1 MTRPMPH
8 ARSKDHAPQCLPGF
22 EHIGRYRDRNADQPI
37 AKILPGE
44 YYVTVEDEMIVTVL
58 GSCVSACIRD
68 RVFGIGGMNHFLL
81 PESGDSAG
89 NCVSASY
96 RYGNYAME
104 HMINDILKYGGQ
116 RKNLEAKIT
125 GGGQI
130 IQGMT
135 AIGSRNI
142 EFVRTYLENEGIALV
157 GEDVGDVYPRKVI
170 YLPRSGKVKVKKLAS
185 LSDTAVLDQ
194 ERAYRRELEKQPV
207 EGSVELF

>member
-1 MTRPMPH
+1 MTNLLRNS
-8 ARSKDHAPQCLPGF
+8 RGKDQTPPCLPGF
-22 EHIGRYRDRNADQPI
+22 EHIGRYLDRSADKPI

-44 YYVTVEDEMIVTVL
+44 YYVTVEDEMILTVL

-81 PESGDSAG
+81 PEGVDSTG

-142 EFVRTYLENEGIALV
+142 EFVRSYLENEGIALV
-157 GEDVGDVYPRKVI
+157 GEDVGDIFPRKVI
-170 YLPRSGKVKVKKLAS
+170 YMPRSGKVKVKKLAS
-185 LSDTAVLDQ
+185 LNETNVLDQ